1 MAETSRR
8 TRILF
13 AAIAVTVVAVLAAG
27 AMVWRDDILR
37 TGLDPKEPF
46 QTYDPPPAPDYAS
59 RESWSLLPSQPQTWA
74 DDDPAA
80 DVFFVGP
87 TIYDGGAHW
96 NAPIGEARSDA
107 FFRRTIGPNY
117 VGPFVR
123 VGRVFAPRYRQAS
136 LYSMLTLR
144 DDAREA
150 RRFAYGDVRRAFRHY
165 MAAYNHGRPF
175 LIVGVEQGGTLASR
189 LLAEEVAGDPDI
201 QSRLVA
207 AYLIQTAVPADAPPI
222 PLCASPTE
230 PHCLAAWMSA
240 YEGDRE
246 RAQQLRDRSL
256 VWTRDGELANLSGP
270 AACYNPILGQV
281 SDAVAP
287 ARLARG
293 ATNATGLE
301 WGARPALQSRQ
312 VSARCENSVLRVS
325 RPRSAVFRPTGS
337 WANRRKMPGYNLF
350 YSDLEA
356 NAEARLNTLMADPDF
371 AHTARPIPRGV
382 EISASP
388 VHRID

>member
-13 AAIAVTVVAVLAAG
+13 AALAVVVVGMLAAG

-46 QTYDPPPAPDYAS
+46 QTYNPPPAPDYA
-59 RESWSLLPSQPQTWA
+59 RRDSWSLLPSEPQTWA
-74 DDDPAA
+74 DTDPVA

-87 TIYDGGAHW
+87 TIYDGGVHW
-96 NAPIGEARSDA
+96 NAPIGEERSEA
-107 FFRRTIGPNY
+107 FFSRTIGPNY

-123 VGRVFAPRYRQAS
+123 VGRIFAPRYRQAS

-150 RRFAYGDVRRAFRHY
+150 RRFAYGDVRRAFRQY
-165 MAAYNHGRPF
+165 MADYNHGRPF

-189 LLAEEVAGDPDI
+189 LLAEEVAGDAGLRG
-201 QSRLVA
+201 RLVA
-207 AYLIQTAVPADAPPI
+207 AYLIQTAVPVDAPPI
-222 PLCASPTE
+222 PLCTSPTE
-230 PHCLAAWMSA
+230 PGCLAAWMAA

-246 RAQQLRDRSL
+246 QAQQLRDRSL
-256 VWTRDGELANLSGP
+256 VWTRDGELTNLSGP

-281 SDAVAP
+281 SDESAP

-301 WGARPALQSRQ
+301 WGARPALQTRQ
-312 VSARCENSVLRVS
+312 VSAGCDHSVLRVS
-325 RPRSAVFRPTGS
+325 RPRSAAFRSTGS
-337 WANRRKMPGYNLF
+337 WADRRKMPGYNLF
-350 YSDLEA
+350 YGDLEA

-371 AHTARPIPRGV
+371 AHAARPIPAGAEV
-382 EISASP
+382 SVAP